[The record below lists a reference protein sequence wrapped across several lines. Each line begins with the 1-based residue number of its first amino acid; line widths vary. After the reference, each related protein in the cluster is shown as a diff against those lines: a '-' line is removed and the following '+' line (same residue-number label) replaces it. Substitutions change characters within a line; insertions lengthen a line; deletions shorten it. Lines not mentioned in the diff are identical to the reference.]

1 MAEELSRNIEGLPS
15 VPAYVTES
23 QEGELEATDTDSVED
38 RVQEKTATLEES
50 PAVESPALHDLALE
64 VRDEQKE
71 AVHVEEI

>member
-1 MAEELSRNIEGLPS
+1 M
-15 VPAYVTES
+15 
-23 QEGELEATDTDSVED
+23 ED
-38 RVQEKTATLEES
+38 RVQERTAALEES